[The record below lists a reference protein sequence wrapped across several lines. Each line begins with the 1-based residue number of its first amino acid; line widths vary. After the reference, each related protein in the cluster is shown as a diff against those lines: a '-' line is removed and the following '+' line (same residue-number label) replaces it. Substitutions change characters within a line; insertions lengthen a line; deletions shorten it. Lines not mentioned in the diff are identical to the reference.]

1 LFTKVLEC
9 SSTFFYGHCIKIL
22 KGTYKSK
29 EKIYCLKPIFAK
41 IYFYTNNG
49 ITTTPTNGHP
59 SAPGYRKNGA
69 RRVIYSPSWF
79 FSISHFLSLSFSFI
93 TFFS

>member
-1 LFTKVLEC
+1 LSVQAP
-9 SSTFFYGHCIKIL
+9 FFYGHCIKIL

-49 ITTTPTNGHP
+49 ITITPTNGHP
-59 SAPGYRKNGA
+59 GAPGYRKNGA
-69 RRVIYSPSWF
+69 RRVTYSPSWF
-79 FSISHFLSLSFSFI
+79 PSLFHFFKPSF
-93 TFFS
+93 